1 MSNSN
6 IYSKI
11 LVVDDE
17 VEVVNALKEFLQE
30 EQFVVET
37 ASDGEDALSKTE
49 SFNPHCILLDL
60 RMPYLSG
67 VEALK
72 MIKLRQTEAEIIM
85 VTAVSNIKV
94 AEECMQ
100 NGAFGYITKPV
111 DLDRLLKEIHLALEH
126 RKRNLDAK
134 EKEEVKEKG
143 RSKLESMTHL
153 LNKELFHA
161 LRFPLQLTEYFNHE
175 FACHS
180 KNVSWLCENIAREL
194 KIKPVEPYNLAGL
207 YHDIGKLSFPKGLEN
222 RSPNEWTSNEK
233 HVFEQFPIYGQEVVQ
248 FHFRL
253 KGLGSVIKHQCENF
267 DGTGFPDRLSGEEIP
282 LESRVIAIA
291 NAFDENL
298 TAEQSMQIEFE
309 VGNGIHALEAVK
321 RKSGTFFDPLVVEA
335 LDRFIKNYSIPRE
348 ETIDLLKLNEGM
360 RVSRDLFTEGG
371 NVVIS
376 KGMTL
381 DSALIKKVRDIHRID
396 PITDSVHIYPAT

>member
-1 MSNSN
+1 MSDSL

-17 VEVVNALKEFLQE
+17 VEVVNALKEFLLE
-30 EQFVVET
+30 EQFVAET
-37 ASDGEDALSKTE
+37 ASDGEEALSKVE
-49 SFNPHCILLDL
+49 DFHPHCVLLDV
-60 RMPYLSG
+60 RMPYLNG

-72 MIKLRQTEAEIIM
+72 MIKLRQPEAEVIM
-85 VTAVSNIKV
+85 VTAVANIAMV
-94 AEECMQ
+94 EECMQ

-126 RKRNLDAK
+126 REKSLDEKKKDIKREAGQ
-134 EKEEVKEKG
+134 E
-143 RSKLESMTHL
+143 KLESRTHL

-194 KIKPVEPYNLAGL
+194 KIKPLEPYNLAGL

-222 RSPNEWTSNEK
+222 RSPSEWTANEK
-233 HVFEQFPIYGQEVVQ
+233 HVFEQFPIYGQELVQ

-253 KGLGSVIKHQCENF
+253 KGLGSVIKHQCEKF
-267 DGTGFPDRLSGEEIP
+267 DGTGFPDRLSGDEIP

-298 TAEQSMQIEFE
+298 TPEQSMQIEFE
-309 VGNGIHALEAVK
+309 IENGIHALEAVK
-321 RKSGTFFDPLVVEA
+321 KKSGTFFDPIAVEA
-335 LDRFIKNYSIPRE
+335 LERFVKNYSIPRE
-348 ETIDLLKLNEGM
+348 ETVDLPRLNEGM

-371 NVVIS
+371 KVVVS
-376 KGMTL
+376 KGMIL

-396 PITDSVHIYPAT
+396 PITDSVHIYPPT